1 MDRFFGISPIFFK
14 IGDRPSLWPIGLK
27 IGDRPSLIV
36 QNSTIQIFFVQIEVN
51 AFNIIKNFSCF
62 DIRWMKK
69 VVASQTYLM
78 MIGSLM
84 CFKRVLWTTM
94 NDNNFYNKDGTI
106 RKVKRDDYS
115 RGKKRTKHQNP
126 WELNW
131 LILYA
136 DPTTNEMIPQVEM
149 GKNFAESFVFPFQF
163 FKKL

>member
-1 MDRFFGISPIFFK
+1 
-14 IGDRPSLWPIGLK
+14 
-27 IGDRPSLIV
+27 
-36 QNSTIQIFFVQIEVN
+36 
-51 AFNIIKNFSCF
+51 
-62 DIRWMKK
+62 
-69 VVASQTYLM
+69 
-78 MIGSLM
+78 
-84 CFKRVLWTTM
+84 M

-136 DPTTNEMIPQVEM
+136 DPTTNEMIPQFKM